1 MPNVVTVSFIL
12 TTIVLAGIA
21 VFFYVRHFKKTNNA
35 PTKAKQSYKSI
46 TSVRTEFV
54 NSNQGALVAKRRDY
68 ATEGEAQ
75 SDNFTPSRIKSFTLF
90 ISAIFALIFT
100 RIFSLQVLSSESYS
114 KEAADN
120 IETTVYSKAPRG
132 NILDREGVALVK
144 NKELLCVLAS
154 PELIDDADTINRISV
169 VIGVPSPVIV
179 MRLNDQTQSAQ
190 SLKLIGID
198 ISQRSAAYIL
208 ERSSFFPG
216 ITIQSMWDREYPYG
230 SMACHVLGYTGV
242 VTKEDLENA
251 SDGFDLKSGDDTGK
265 SGVEY
270 TYNELLSGTHGKRV
284 VVTNARGQVEEVI
297 SEVPPAKGNDLV
309 LTISSA
315 VQCAADEALRSVI
328 APKDNMIGTGS
339 GIGGA
344 VVVMDVEN
352 GDILAL
358 SSYPNYYAGSFAGG
372 ISEDLW
378 SAYNSE
384 DSHKPLLNRVISGA
398 YPAASTYKSFTG
410 LAGLK
415 YGFASSDTIWN
426 CTGSWDGFD
435 TGYPQKCWLRTGHND
450 IDFYTGITQS
460 CDVVFYEIAKNFF
473 QNSVLDGGDLSATA
487 MQDEIAKY
495 NFGKLT
501 GIDLTGE
508 LEGVIPTPDWKAQTF
523 ADMPEEAVWKGGDMT
538 NMVIGQG
545 YVSVTP
551 MQLAVAYGAIAT
563 GKLVKPHMFKEIIN
577 SEGKT
582 VLTNE
587 GEVIGRPDVIE
598 ADLNLVKD
606 GLRGVVS
613 DIGIGGA
620 AFNAAG
626 VQAAGK
632 TGTAENGYEEDGTQR
647 PDSAWFVCYAPYD
660 KPKYVCAAHVEY
672 GGGGGEVAGKIAS
685 EVLSTAIQ
693 YNNKE
698 IDNTPKF
705 IQTSSL
711 ESVDLVVTDDLTQRT
726 D

>member
-1 MPNVVTVSFIL
+1 MPNVALISFIL
-12 TTIVLAGIA
+12 TFIVLLGIA
-21 VFFYVRHFKKTNNA
+21 VFFYLRNFKKESNA
-35 PTKAKQSYKSI
+35 PAKAKQSYKSI
-46 TSVRTEFV
+46 TSLRTDFV
-54 NSNQGALVAKRRDY
+54 DSNQGALVAKRRNYD
-68 ATEGEAQ
+68 
-75 SDNFTPSRIKSFTLF
+75 SDDKAHGDDFISLRIKGFALF
-90 ISAIFALIFT
+90 ISAIFTVLFT
-100 RIFSLQVLSSESYS
+100 RMFSLQVISSESYS

-120 IETTVYSKAPRG
+120 IETTVFSKAPRG
-132 NILDREGVALVK
+132 KILDREGVALVQ
-144 NKELLCVLAS
+144 NRELLCVLAA
-154 PELIDDADTINRISV
+154 PELIDDPDSINRISV
-169 VIGVPSPVIV
+169 VIGVPAQVIV

-190 SLKLIGID
+190 SLRLIGID

-208 ERSSFFPG
+208 ERISFFPG

-230 SMACHVLGYTGV
+230 SLACHVLGYTGV
-242 VTKEDLENA
+242 VTKEDIENA

-284 VVTNARGQVEEVI
+284 VVANAHGRVEEVV
-297 SEVPPAKGNDLV
+297 SEIPPAKGNDLV
-309 LTISSA
+309 LTISSS
-315 VQCAADEALRSVI
+315 VQSVADEALRTTI
-328 APKDNMIGTGS
+328 APSENMIGTGD

-352 GDILAL
+352 GDVLAL

-378 SAYNSE
+378 NAYNSE

-415 YGFASSDTIWN
+415 YGFASSSITWN

-435 TGYPQKCWLRTGHND
+435 TGFPQKCWLRTGHGG
-450 IDFYTGITQS
+450 IDFYNGITQS
-460 CDVVFYEIAKNFF
+460 CDVVFYEIAKDFF
-473 QNSVLDGGDLSATA
+473 HNSVLDAGDLSATA

-501 GIDLTGE
+501 GIDLSGE
-508 LEGVIPTPDWKAQTF
+508 LEGVIPTPEWKAQAF
-523 ADMPEEAVWKGGDMT
+523 ADMPEEAFWKGGDMT

-563 GKLVKPHMFKEIIN
+563 GKLVKPHLFKEIIN
-577 SEGKT
+577 SEGKP

-587 GEVIGRPDVIE
+587 GEEVGTPDVIAE
-598 ADLNLVKD
+598 HLALIKD
-606 GLRGVVS
+606 GLRGVITEV
-613 DIGIGGA
+613 GVGA
-620 AFNAAG
+620 AAFDAAG

-660 KPKYVCAAHVEY
+660 KPKYVCAVHVEY
-672 GGGGGEVAGKIAS
+672 GGGGGDVAGKIGS
-685 EVLSTAIQ
+685 EVLSLAMQ
-693 YNNKE
+693 YHNKE
-698 IDNTPKF
+698 IDNAPKF

-711 ESVDLVVTDDLTQRT
+711 ESVELVVTDDLTQRT